1 MLDSNG
7 REVRDLRLREGKDIV
22 DEGDGRRMSITA
34 MLWESVMATRV
45 CLLVEVPLPD
55 SFGRA
60 KIETMEEID
69 SVEGGD
75 VCNVKSWVDEE

>member
-1 MLDSNG
+1 M
-7 REVRDLRLREGKDIV
+7 
-22 DEGDGRRMSITA
+22 
-34 MLWESVMATRV
+34 
-45 CLLVEVPLPD
+45 LVEVPLPD

>member
-1 MLDSNG
+1 
-7 REVRDLRLREGKDIV
+7 
-22 DEGDGRRMSITA
+22 
-34 MLWESVMATRV
+34 MATRV